1 VNKTN
6 TVNGGRRGPQH
17 IPLLLLLAAGCN
29 SDELVTSAASQISGS
44 GTGSDTEFDP
54 PLDTSPGPSSAP
66 APTSSGGADAS
77 DSHNGDTTGGLSDSQ
92 SGTASTAIDISGTS
106 GGDGTSTGGETSTGD
121 DTTGGE
127 TSTGDDTT
135 GGETSTG
142 EPGTST
148 TGECMAKLGPD
159 PVPLGAVDDLAS
171 AGAYV
176 LLAKAA
182 ITNVPGSSIAGG
194 HVGVSPAASTSM
206 TGFALQLEPAGVY
219 STSPAVVAPWRVYA
233 AEYTLPTP
241 PNLTTAILGMQ
252 AAYTDAAGRV
262 PTDHLNLASGNLG
275 GLTLEPGIYTWGTSV
290 FIPND
295 VTLAGCPDDVWIFQ
309 ISNDLIVSTD
319 VSVILSG
326 GARAKNVFW
335 QLAGQATIHV
345 GAHFEGVLLS
355 KTGIT
360 FQTGA
365 TLNGRAMAQTMIA
378 LDMNAVTA
386 P

>member
-1 VNKTN
+1 MNKTN
-6 TVNGGRRGPQH
+6 IVSGGRRGPQH
-17 IPLLLLLAAGCN
+17 IPLFLLLAAGCN
-29 SDELVTSAASQISGS
+29 SDELVTSSGSQVSDS
-44 GTGSDTEFDP
+44 GTGSGTEFDP
-54 PLDTSPGPSSAP
+54 SLDTAPGPSN

-77 DSHNGDTTGGLSDSQ
+77 DSHNGDTTVGISDSQ
-92 SGTASTAIDISGTS
+92 SGTASTAIDIDGTS
-106 GGDGTSTGGETSTGD
+106 GGEDTTSIETSTGD

-135 GGETSTG
+135 GGDTSTG

-148 TGECMAKLGPD
+148 TDECTAKIGPD
-159 PVPLGAVDDLAS
+159 PVYLGAEDDLGT

-176 LLAKAA
+176 LLAQAA
-182 ITNVPGSSIAGG
+182 ITNVPGSSIGGG
-194 HVGVSPAASTSM
+194 HVGVSPAASTSI
-206 TGFALQLEPAGVY
+206 TGFGLLLEPAGAY
-219 STSPAVVAPWRVYA
+219 STSSAVVAPWRIYA

-262 PTDHLNLASGNLG
+262 PTDHLNLANGNLG

-290 FIPND
+290 YIPND
-295 VTLAGCPDDVWIFQ
+295 VTLEGCADDVWIFQ

-319 VSVILSG
+319 MSVILSG
-326 GARAKNVFW
+326 GAQAKNVFW
-335 QLAGQATIHV
+335 QLAGQATIQV
-345 GAHFEGVLLS
+345 GAHFEGVILS